1 MKNLFF
7 LTFLLAF
14 QNTFSQTTLDLN
26 LNNRA
31 YVTVPS
37 EGSDIRY
44 CNSEIIDLEFQ
55 VYNLSTT
62 NTLDLTANNLNVT
75 LTFGGANTG
84 NATALFNN
92 SHFSSGAANTIQT
105 NNGYA
110 TFRWPT
116 DLTFSNAG
124 TTTIAITALPVGVTD
139 TSTANNSVTFAI
151 VNLATPSQV
160 NLSSTALS
168 NTDFCEGES
177 ITFTA
182 TSTSD
187 IVTYTFY
194 VGGVSVQNSPTNIF
208 TPSSVL
214 SSSVSVSVV
223 GLTADSC
230 STSNTLYMFYNDVT
244 VKGTIGQASSTVCP
258 NEIPPPFTNVVSAS
272 GASTITYRWQA
283 RKYGDS
289 FTDLNPSITT
299 AVYTPTSGLTT
310 TTFYRR
316 AAISTSPQNKKCEEY
331 SNIIQITVDESPI
344 SHLEVGGVA
353 APATVAI
360 CGSETVTFT
369 ATNGYSW
376 RFYIDGQPVG
386 ARSTNANLVTN
397 TLIDGQVVTV
407 ESFTTTSTG
416 GCSSTSPG
424 ITMSVGVNPDVF
436 LTSTAYASSA
446 SSSTFCEGESITFTA
461 SSTSA
466 IATYTFMVG
475 GSAVKESTS
484 NTYTPGTPF
493 SSTVSVAVRVQTPAG
508 CVATDTLDLFYN
520 DIDVKGTIGQ
530 VSTTLCPNEIPPAFT
545 NVLSATATIG
555 TISYNWQT
563 RTSGTNFE
571 NTIPPVTTEVYT
583 PTTGLTTTTFFRR
596 VAESTYG
603 GKICEEYSNII
614 QITVDE
620 SPISHLEVGGVAA
633 PATVAICGSETVTFT
648 ATNGYSWRFYIDGQP
663 VGARSTNANLVTNT
677 LIDGQVV
684 TVESFTTTSTGGC
697 SSTSPGIT
705 MSVGVNPDVFLT
717 STAYASSASSST
729 FCEGESITFTAS
741 STSAIATYTFM
752 VGGSAVKESTSN
764 TYTPGTP
771 FSSTVSVAVRVQTPA
786 GCVATD
792 TLDLFYNDIDVKG
805 TIGQVST
812 TLCPN
817 EIPPAFTNVLSATA
831 TIGTISYNWQTRTSG
846 TNFENTIPPVTTE
859 VYTPTTGLTTTTFF
873 RRVAESTY
881 GGKICEEYSNIIQIT
896 VDESPISHLEVGGVF
911 APATVAICGSETVTF
926 TATNGYSF
934 IFT

>member
-84 NATALFNN
+84 NATALFDN

-310 TTFYRR
+310 TTF
-316 AAISTSPQNKKCEEY
+316 
-331 SNIIQITVDESPI
+331 
-344 SHLEVGGVA
+344 
-353 APATVAI
+353 
-360 CGSETVTFT
+360 
-369 ATNGYSW
+369 
-376 RFYIDGQPVG
+376 
-386 ARSTNANLVTN
+386 
-397 TLIDGQVVTV
+397 
-407 ESFTTTSTG
+407 
-416 GCSSTSPG
+416 
-424 ITMSVGVNPDVF
+424 
-436 LTSTAYASSA
+436 
-446 SSSTFCEGESITFTA
+446 
-461 SSTSA
+461 
-466 IATYTFMVG
+466 
-475 GSAVKESTS
+475 
-484 NTYTPGTPF
+484 
-493 SSTVSVAVRVQTPAG
+493 
-508 CVATDTLDLFYN
+508 
-520 DIDVKGTIGQ
+520 
-530 VSTTLCPNEIPPAFT
+530 
-545 NVLSATATIG
+545 
-555 TISYNWQT
+555 
-563 RTSGTNFE
+563 
-571 NTIPPVTTEVYT
+571 
-583 PTTGLTTTTFFRR
+583 
-596 VAESTYG
+596 
-603 GKICEEYSNII
+603 
-614 QITVDE
+614 
-620 SPISHLEVGGVAA
+620 
-633 PATVAICGSETVTFT
+633 
-648 ATNGYSWRFYIDGQP
+648 
-663 VGARSTNANLVTNT
+663 
-677 LIDGQVV
+677 
-684 TVESFTTTSTGGC
+684 
-697 SSTSPGIT
+697 
-705 MSVGVNPDVFLT
+705 
-717 STAYASSASSST
+717 
-729 FCEGESITFTAS
+729 
-741 STSAIATYTFM
+741 
-752 VGGSAVKESTSN
+752 
-764 TYTPGTP
+764 
-771 FSSTVSVAVRVQTPA
+771 
-786 GCVATD
+786 
-792 TLDLFYNDIDVKG
+792 
-805 TIGQVST
+805 
-812 TLCPN
+812 
-817 EIPPAFTNVLSATA
+817 
-831 TIGTISYNWQTRTSG
+831 
-846 TNFENTIPPVTTE
+846 
-859 VYTPTTGLTTTTFF
+859 
-873 RRVAESTY
+873 
-881 GGKICEEYSNIIQIT
+881 
-896 VDESPISHLEVGGVF
+896 
-911 APATVAICGSETVTF
+911 
-926 TATNGYSF
+926 
-934 IFT
+934 